1 MKKVRIGIICPSEI
15 AFRRFMP
22 AIQKCDCAEYIGVSH
37 ANETEWFG
45 DRMPDA
51 AVIESETQKTQS
63 FVDTYGGKVFESYGA
78 LLASPEVDAVY
89 LPLPPALHFRW
100 AKVALEQG
108 KHIFLEKPSTT
119 SAKDTNEL
127 LDLAALKGLAV
138 HENYMFAF
146 HKQIREIQSI
156 IDSGKIG
163 EVRLYRIA
171 FGFPQRT
178 KNDFRYNK
186 ALGGGA
192 LLDCGGYTLKLA
204 SMLLGDTAKVVY
216 SQVNGADGFDVDIYG
231 SAALVNDTGVTAQVA
246 FGMDNGYKCEL
257 EVWGS
262 KGSLYTGRILTAPD
276 GFVPTAE
283 ITVGNET
290 EMIKLSPDDTFE
302 KSIVYFCRCVN
313 DRLLR
318 EENYKQILKQAELVE
333 RVKRKGDECI
343 ESSNHRSE

>member
-22 AIQKCDCAEYIGVSH
+22 AIQKLDCAAYIGVAH
-37 ANETEWFG
+37 ANEKEWFG
-45 DRMPDA
+45 DGAPDA
-51 AVIESETQKTQS
+51 AVLENDAKKALS
-63 FVDTYGGKVFESYGA
+63 FLDQYGGKVFDSYEA
-78 LLASPEVDAVY
+78 LLSSPDVDAVY

-100 AKVALEQG
+100 AKAALEHG

-119 SAKDTNEL
+119 SAGDTDEL
-127 LDLAALKGLAV
+127 LELAASKGLAV

-146 HKQIREIQSI
+146 HRQIAEIRELIA
-156 IDSGKIG
+156 SGKIG

-171 FGFPQRT
+171 FGFPQRA

-186 ALGGGA
+186 SLGGGA

-204 SMLLGDTAKVVY
+204 TMLLGETARVVY
-216 SQVNGADGFDVDIYG
+216 SQLNGVDGFEVDVYG
-231 SAALVNDTGVTAQVA
+231 SAALVNDAGVTAQVA

-276 GFVPTAE
+276 GFVPTAD
-283 ITVGNET
+283 IRVGNET
-290 EMIKLSPDDTFE
+290 ETVTLSADDTFG
-302 KSIVYFCRCVN
+302 KSIEKFCRCVL
-313 DRLLR
+313 D
-318 EENYKQILKQAELVE
+318 ENERNGNYQAIRKQAQLVDK
-333 RVKRKGDECI
+333 VKGE
-343 ESSNHRSE
+343 